1 MRVHQHVT
9 ASAQA
14 GDDVISLMP
23 EGKINVI
30 SDTDSLQDDSIS
42 DFSDLLEDLRN
53 HMPHT

>member
-1 MRVHQHVT
+1 MTV
-9 ASAQA
+9 SAEA

>member
-1 MRVHQHVT
+1 MT
-9 ASAQA
+9 ASAEA
-14 GDDVISLMP
+14 GDDIMSPRRHISLLP

-30 SDTDSLQDDSIS
+30 SDTDSLQDDCIS